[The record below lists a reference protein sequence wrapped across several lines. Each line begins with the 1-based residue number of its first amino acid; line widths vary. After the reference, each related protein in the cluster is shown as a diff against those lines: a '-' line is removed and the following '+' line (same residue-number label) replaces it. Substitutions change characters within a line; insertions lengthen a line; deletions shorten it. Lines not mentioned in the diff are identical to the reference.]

1 MKHLLYILKEFR
13 LRETGNLKHLYRSE
27 LDEAS
32 FAFDAAYS
40 DCTDLTEL
48 FQMRFWK
55 IELINLLEIVDMMD
69 IKEHWQVWS
78 ITFLIRKQGQE

>member
-13 LRETGNLKHLYRSE
+13 LREMGNLKHLYRSE

-32 FAFDAAYS
+32 FAFDATYS

-48 FQMRFWK
+48 FQMRF
-55 IELINLLEIVDMMD
+55 
-69 IKEHWQVWS
+69 
-78 ITFLIRKQGQE
+78 